1 MYIVAF
7 HSAIP
12 QNVMQFWL
20 DQGVD
25 GFRLD
30 AVAHLFEDEA
40 LRDEMVKDED
50 ATDEYSQL
58 DHKYTFNLPEV
69 LDVLREFRIVLD
81 KNSENSTKYAD
92 SLNNYFILKGSGE
105 LICMQLLI
113 LFML

>member
-1 MYIVAF
+1 MYIITF
-7 HSAIP
+7 HSSIL

-25 GFRLD
+25 GFRMD

-58 DHKYTFNLPEV
+58 DHTYTFNLPEV

-81 KNSENSTKYAD
+81 KNSENGTKYAD
-92 SLNNYFILKGSGE
+92 GLNNHFILKGSGE
-105 LICMQLLI
+105 LICTRLLI